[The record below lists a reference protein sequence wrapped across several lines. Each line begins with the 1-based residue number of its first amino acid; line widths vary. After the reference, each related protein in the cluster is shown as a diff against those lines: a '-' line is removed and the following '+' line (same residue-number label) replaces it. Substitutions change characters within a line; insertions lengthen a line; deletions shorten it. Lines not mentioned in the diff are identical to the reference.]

1 MKNRFMFPPIQIISC
16 QHSALSSLSF
26 CLRYVANTEAGE
38 HGHVVRSSR
47 PPDRT
52 SLSFKLEQT
61 ASLHRGKDTPY
72 SGATK
77 GTMPSCLL
85 VFSNFFKK
93 FRQLCRDQSHERKVF
108 DGNSNSWKVKM
119 TAYVRWRVAIHSKLQ
134 VLTPPRLWHEDLRI
148 LL

>member
-1 MKNRFMFPPIQIISC
+1 MFPPIQIISC

-85 VFSNFFKK
+85 VFRNFSKNSDNFVETN
-93 FRQLCRDQSHERKVF
+93 RTSERFF
-108 DGNSNSWKVKM
+108 DGNSNSLKVKM
-119 TAYVRWRVAIHSKLQ
+119 TACVRWRVAIRSKLQ
-134 VLTPPRLWHEDLRI
+134 VLTPPRLRHEDLRI